1 MFALFVTELCGRMDK
16 VGGFKLEIFILSQKG
31 LESTT
36 CGLGLASF
44 IVVTSIFEIEVFDT
58 KWYF

>member
-1 MFALFVTELCGRMDK
+1 MKYNSRIFSTLA
-16 VGGFKLEIFILSQKG
+16 GGFKLEIFIFSQKG
-31 LESTT
+31 LENTT

-44 IVVTSIFEIEVFDT
+44 IVVTSIFEIEVFET

>member
-1 MFALFVTELCGRMDK
+1 MKYNSRIFFSTPAE
-16 VGGFKLEIFILSQKG
+16 GFKLDIFILSSQKG

-44 IVVTSIFEIEVFDT
+44 IVVTSIFGIEVFCD
-58 KWYF
+58 